1 MSIIRGFFSRN
12 LKSEKIIFS
21 NTNIEESRQKRY
33 NRFMIVMKFG
43 GTSVKTADRIRE
55 ACEIIRKT
63 AQEDRVTVVA
73 SAMKGVTEALISSG
87 KTAEKRDE
95 SYRMVIEEV
104 RNRQYEA
111 IEALFSG
118 SDKASVKAGIDAFLQ
133 EWEEILIGVSLVKNC
148 SPRSADLI
156 AGMGERMNNYIIA
169 RYLESTGTPAVYIDA
184 REIIKTDD
192 NYGAANVL
200 FDVSVPLIRSRIAA
214 VKGIPVVTGFIS
226 STVNGISTTLGR
238 NGSDYTA
245 GILGHALD
253 ASRIEI
259 WTDVDG
265 VMSADP
271 RIVEKALVIPEISS
285 FEAMEL
291 SYLGAQVIHPST
303 MAPALEKG
311 IPIFIK
317 NTMNPTAAGTKIV
330 CTPVLHETPITG
342 IAVMNDICLINIEG
356 SGMIG
361 KPGIAAEV
369 FSALAKRKINVIMIS
384 QCSSE
389 HSICFACSRKEAAD
403 AADALKC
410 DLAKYLEQRI
420 ISGIQTTAD
429 CVTVAVIGE
438 NMIGSP
444 GIAGKIF
451 SALGDASVNVL
462 AIAQGSSERNVSA
475 IISAADKEAAV
486 KAVHKKFFGV

>member
-1 MSIIRGFFSRN
+1 MYKAFQYTSVTVAGIGLLLVILDAFIDTGSEYPFTPIPSDNNPDPSPVTTAFGNLSIAGAVVAVVGTGASIGFQFPYRKYRN
-12 LKSEKIIFS
+12 QQYILEEKI
-21 NTNIEESRQKRY
+21 
-33 NRFMIVMKFG
+33 
-43 GTSVKTADRIRE
+43 
-55 ACEIIRKT
+55 
-63 AQEDRVTVVA
+63 
-73 SAMKGVTEALISSG
+73 
-87 KTAEKRDE
+87 
-95 SYRMVIEEV
+95 
-104 RNRQYEA
+104 RN
-111 IEALFSG
+111 
-118 SDKASVKAGIDAFLQ
+118 LQ

-226 STVNGISTTLGR
+226 STINGISTTLGR

>member
-1 MSIIRGFFSRN
+1 
-12 LKSEKIIFS
+12 
-21 NTNIEESRQKRY
+21 
-33 NRFMIVMKFG
+33 
-43 GTSVKTADRIRE
+43 
-55 ACEIIRKT
+55 
-63 AQEDRVTVVA
+63 
-73 SAMKGVTEALISSG
+73 
-87 KTAEKRDE
+87 
-95 SYRMVIEEV
+95 
-104 RNRQYEA
+104 
-111 IEALFSG
+111 
-118 SDKASVKAGIDAFLQ
+118 
-133 EWEEILIGVSLVKNC
+133 
-148 SPRSADLI
+148 
-156 AGMGERMNNYIIA
+156 
-169 RYLESTGTPAVYIDA
+169 
-184 REIIKTDD
+184 
-192 NYGAANVL
+192 
-200 FDVSVPLIRSRIAA
+200 
-214 VKGIPVVTGFIS
+214 
-226 STVNGISTTLGR
+226 
-238 NGSDYTA
+238 
-245 GILGHALD
+245 
-253 ASRIEI
+253 
-259 WTDVDG
+259 
-265 VMSADP
+265 
-271 RIVEKALVIPEISS
+271 
-285 FEAMEL
+285 
-291 SYLGAQVIHPST
+291 
-303 MAPALEKG
+303 
-311 IPIFIK
+311 
-317 NTMNPTAAGTKIV
+317 MNPTAAGTKIV

>member
-1 MSIIRGFFSRN
+1 MSIIRRLFSRN

-21 NTNIEESRQKRY
+21 DTNIEESRQKRY

-43 GTSVKTADRIRE
+43 GTSVKTADRIR
-55 ACEIIRKT
+55 
-63 AQEDRVTVVA
+63 D
-73 SAMKGVTEALISSG
+73 
-87 KTAEKRDE
+87 
-95 SYRMVIEEV
+95 
-104 RNRQYEA
+104 RQYEA
-111 IEALFSG
+111 IEELFSG
-118 SDKASVKAGIDAFLQ
+118 SDKASVKAGIDTFLQ

-200 FDVSVPLIRSRIAA
+200 FDVSVPLIRSRRSRIAA